1 MDSYSYNRI
10 NTSYNMINSCAD
22 IEIDS
27 WSKLS
32 NIAEVFFNITS
43 DEKREYIFR
52 GQPNSTDKLIPSVGR
67 KNVCD
72 TEKTYCPKREKD
84 AFDAFKRAALPY
96 VGYVNLN
103 DWAWLAL
110 AQHHGMQTRLL
121 DWSKSLFN
129 AAYFAIFRKVNNACD
144 VCSTNIDD
152 VGSHAVIFYVSG
164 LPTVNCEDCPDPFL
178 IDEVKMFYPPHISP
192 RIPAQNALFTVHPRP
207 QDEFLVKKKLGKIL
221 IKRQACFTIK
231 RVLNSIGINEAS
243 LFPGL
248 DGLSRHLGWE
258 YKEIKD

>member
-1 MDSYSYNRI
+1 
-10 NTSYNMINSCAD
+10 MINSCSD

-32 NIAEVFFNITS
+32 YLAEIFFNIAPENKKDT
-43 DEKREYIFR
+43 REYIFR
-52 GQPNSTDKLIPSVGR
+52 GQPNSTDKLMPSVGR
-67 KNVCD
+67 KNVCAID
-72 TEKTYCPKREKD
+72 DNTKDYCPKREKG

-96 VGYVNLN
+96 VGYANLN

-121 DWSKSLFN
+121 DWTKSLFN
-129 AAYFAIFRKVNNACD
+129 AAYFATSGKVNSTCEM
-144 VCSTNIDD
+144 CSRNIDD
-152 VGSHAVIFYVSG
+152 VSDAVIFYVCG
-164 LPTVNCEDCPDPFL
+164 LSTVDCNDGQDPFC
-178 IDEVKMFYPPHISP
+178 IDKVKLFYSPHISP

-207 QDEFLVKKKLGKIL
+207 QDEFNCPELGKIL

-231 RVLNSIGINEAS
+231 RVLNSIGINEAA

-258 YKEIKD
+258 YKEKKD